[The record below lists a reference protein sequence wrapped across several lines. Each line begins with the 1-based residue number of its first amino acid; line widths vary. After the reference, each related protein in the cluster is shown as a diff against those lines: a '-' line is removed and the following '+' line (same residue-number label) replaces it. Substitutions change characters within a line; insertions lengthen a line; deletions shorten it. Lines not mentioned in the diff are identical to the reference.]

1 MKKILVTGGAG
12 FIGYFLVKELLK
24 DENNKIVIFDNMYR
38 GRMDDELK
46 KIISNKNITFYQGD
60 LTDYNLFMSLDRDFD
75 YVYHLAAVIGVKN
88 VIKNPDTVLHDNAI
102 ITLNLLEFAKNLK
115 SLKKILFSSTSEIYA
130 GTLKHFGLDIPTDE
144 EVKLTLDDIKSP
156 RTTYM
161 LSKMYGESI
170 FFNYGGKYNIPFTIV
185 RYHNVYGPRMGFL
198 HVIPEMLVKIM
209 NEKVVEVASP
219 KHTRSM
225 CFVDD
230 AVQMTIKACE
240 KKITN
245 KEILNIGNQNE
256 EISIIDLTKTI
267 ANILGKEIEIKTLP
281 DAVGSPKRRCPN
293 ISKII
298 KMTGYSPKV
307 NIIEG
312 IKKTYDWYK
321 DKLHN
326 KYE

>member
-38 GRMDDELK
+38 GRMDDEFK
-46 KIISNKNITFYQGD
+46 KIISNKNISFYQGD

-75 YVYHLAAVIGVKN
+75 YIYHLAAVIGVKN
-88 VIKNPDTVLHDNAI
+88 VIKNPDKVLHDNAI
-102 ITLNLLEFAKNLK
+102 ITLNLMEFAKNLK

-144 EVKLTLDDIKSP
+144 KVKLTLDDIKSP

-198 HVIPEMLVKIM
+198 HVIPEMLLKIT

-245 KEILNIGNQNE
+245 KEILNIGNHNE

-281 DAVGSPKRRCPN
+281 DTVGSPKRRCPN

-298 KMTGYSPKV
+298 KLTGYSPKV
-307 NIIEG
+307 NLIEG

-321 DKLHN
+321 DKLNN